1 MTARGRLHD
10 RVLVEGI
17 SECPAHVDI
26 PEQRVLRPVDPLG
39 PVVEADVVVR
49 EVGVDVAVDPGRR
62 RDGVN
67 GRAVDLGVPVDVTV
81 DDGLGR
87 RGGVGDDLFD
97 DVRDV
102 RLAAVVV
109 GVLLEVDLLAGDALV
124 EEERTTGN
132 GRVVLLEGAH
142 LGHVDAAVNRG
153 RRDRGGQVDGEER
166 SKGRCQCED
175 DGVVILRGDPG
186 RRVGQRAPVERGVGV
201 QIGIGLDLNRL
212 DHVGGGDGAA
222 VAPLGV
228 FPDLDGPCLQVGR
241 HGWHPVCQVGN
252 DVQVL
257 IGLVQVREHE
267 LDCSRRG
274 HVAHFERVQ
283 SLGVRVEGVGHRA
296 TLLDVGRWVSA
307 ATRGDDEQ
315 PHGRERDRS

>member
-1 MTARGRLHD
+1 QALGLGYVLRVLDDRAVVVVGRRRHDVAPHRGAVTARGRLHD

-109 GVLLEVDLLAGDALV
+109 
-124 EEERTTGN
+124 
-132 GRVVLLEGAH
+132 
-142 LGHVDAAVNRG
+142 
-153 RRDRGGQVDGEER
+153 
-166 SKGRCQCED
+166 
-175 DGVVILRGDPG
+175 
-186 RRVGQRAPVERGVGV
+186 
-201 QIGIGLDLNRL
+201 
-212 DHVGGGDGAA
+212 
-222 VAPLGV
+222 
-228 FPDLDGPCLQVGR
+228 
-241 HGWHPVCQVGN
+241 
-252 DVQVL
+252 
-257 IGLVQVREHE
+257 
-267 LDCSRRG
+267 
-274 HVAHFERVQ
+274 
-283 SLGVRVEGVGHRA
+283 
-296 TLLDVGRWVSA
+296 
-307 ATRGDDEQ
+307 
-315 PHGRERDRS
+315 